1 MIKQIALQQYAH
13 GHMIGMRSTA
23 MPLRK
28 MIEVAL
34 ADGDE
39 VSIDFS
45 GIEVT
50 QSFVDEL
57 LGAVILRNG
66 AEIMSRVVLKGCSTD
81 TRGIVR
87 FVAADHARQ
96 FLASNQRTNNQCHA
110 GGRAVA
116 CKH

>member
-1 MIKQIALQQYAH
+1 MIKHIALQQYAH

-23 MPLRK
+23 LPLRR
-28 MIEVAL
+28 MIEGAL

-57 LGAVILRNG
+57 LGAVILKHG
-66 AEIMSRVVLKGCSTD
+66 AQVMSRVVLKGCSTN

-87 FVAADHARQ
+87 FVATDRATQFVSSSQQARHQ
-96 FLASNQRTNNQCHA
+96 SHSCGLSLAC
-110 GGRAVA
+110 
-116 CKH
+116 